1 MADWRQR
8 IKNIASTK
16 GSSAPEN
23 AKRTGMGCLTV
34 LILIVSILTSII
46 TFGLFRSGYWGMA
59 LFSGTFTVLSVSTL
73 LILLSPQKTNEL

>member
-16 GSSAPEN
+16 GASAPEN
-23 AKRTGMGCLTV
+23 AKQTGMGCLTV
-34 LILIVSILTSII
+34 LILIVSILTFII
-46 TFGLFRSGYWGMA
+46 TFGLFRSGDWGMA
-59 LFSGTFTVLSVSTL
+59 LFSGTFTVLSASTL